1 MDLPASNGNTCILVT
16 VNGFSKACRLV
27 PLKGL
32 PTSMETA
39 EVLFNHVYRN
49 VGIPVDIVSNRGPQF
64 ILRVWRSF
72 FSLLGVTVSLSS
84 VIPPTEQR
92 SNGKKDP
99 GDRALPPYLLPQ
111 PPELLEPIH
120 CLGWVR
126 TELPPPSLYGSHPLP
141 VRTLLPATSVP
152 LIWGTFGG
160 TISQSLVPGEWEGLG
175 LSTLKSQECSTTQ
188 QTSCGCPA
196 SHHSHLPPRTEG
208 MALHQGHPT

>member
-1 MDLPASNGNTCILVT
+1 MKLTLVRERMPGIRHGKDTPPLTIWEAPSSPHSSASMVKPRSRFLSWTYQHPMVIVT

-39 EVLFNHVYRN
+39 EVLFNHVFRN
-49 VGIPVDIVSNRGPQF
+49 VGIPVDIVSDRGPQF

-72 FSLLGVTVSLSS
+72 FSLLGVTVSLSF

-152 LIWGTFGG
+152 LIWGTFKG
-160 TISQSLVPGEWEGLG
+160 TIS
-175 LSTLKSQECSTTQ
+175 
-188 QTSCGCPA
+188 
-196 SHHSHLPPRTEG
+196 
-208 MALHQGHPT
+208 